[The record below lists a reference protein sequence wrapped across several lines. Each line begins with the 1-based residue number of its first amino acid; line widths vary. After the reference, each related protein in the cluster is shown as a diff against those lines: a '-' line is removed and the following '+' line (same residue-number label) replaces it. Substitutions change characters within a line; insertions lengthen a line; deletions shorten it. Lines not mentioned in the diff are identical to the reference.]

1 MAKDYSAR
9 IETNKNKVAV
19 DSDSRIVIS
28 TDNALCCKGEV
39 STDIVG
45 RTFEISGKDV
55 LRIQALLAEKKI
67 TTVHSEGFFGV
78 GDITYVIV
86 GENAE
91 YKEAVEQN
99 IELNKR
105 IEDLDKRIEE
115 FNKSRH
121 WWERKLKV

>member
-1 MAKDYSAR
+1 MAKDYSVR
-9 IETNKNKVAV
+9 METSKNRVAV

-28 TDNALCCKGEV
+28 TDNAMVEDGVV
-39 STDIVG
+39 STDIEG
-45 RTFEISGKDV
+45 KTFEISGTDV

-67 TTVHSEGFFGV
+67 TTVHGEGFFG
-78 GDITYVIV
+78 GITYVIV

-91 YKEAVEQN
+91 YKEAVELN

-105 IEDLDKRIEE
+105 IEDLNKRIEE

>member
-1 MAKDYSAR
+1 MEEEIKYRRGVLAPILGAELK
-9 IETNKNKVAV
+9 
-19 DSDSRIVIS
+19 
-28 TDNALCCKGEV
+28 
-39 STDIVG
+39 
-45 RTFEISGKDV
+45 RTRE
-55 LRIQALLAEKKI
+55 
-67 TTVHSEGFFGV
+67 FG
-78 GDITYVIV
+78 DLS
-86 GENAE
+86 ENAE

>member
-1 MAKDYSAR
+1 MAQDYSVR

-19 DSDSRIVIS
+19 DSDSRMVIS

-39 STDIVG
+39 STNIED
-45 RTFEISGKDV
+45 RTFEISGRDV
-55 LRIQALLAEKKI
+55 LRLQAILAEKKI
-67 TTVHSEGFFGV
+67 TTVHSNGIFG
-78 GDITYVIV
+78 GLTYVIV

-91 YKEAVEQN
+91 YKEAVELN
-99 IELNKR
+99 IELN
-105 IEDLDKRIEE
+105 KRIEE

>member
-1 MAKDYSAR
+1 MAKDKFAKKMKLNG
-9 IETNKNKVAV
+9 EVLV
-19 DSDSRIVIS
+19 DSNNRMVIC
-28 TDNALCCKGEV
+28 TDNAMVEDGKV
-39 STDIVG
+39 STDIQG
-45 RTFEISGKDV
+45 RTFGISGTNV

-67 TTVHSEGFFGV
+67 TTVHGEGFFG
-78 GDITYVIV
+78 GITYVIV

-105 IEDLDKRIEE
+105 IEELEKRIEE

>member
-1 MAKDYSAR
+1 MAKDKFAKKR
-9 IETNKNKVAV
+9 KLNGEVLV
-19 DSDSRIVIS
+19 DSNNRMVIC
-28 TDNALCCKGEV
+28 TDNAMVEDGKV
-39 STDIVG
+39 STDIQG

-67 TTVHSEGFFGV
+67 TCIHTGGFLGNS
-78 GDITYVIV
+78 ITYVIV

-105 IEDLDKRIEE
+105 IKDLEKRIEE

-121 WWERKLKV
+121 WWERKLKL

>member
-1 MAKDYSAR
+1 MGKDKFAKKR
-9 IETNKNKVAV
+9 KLNGKVLV
-19 DSDSRIVIS
+19 DSNNRMVIC
-28 TDNALCCKGEV
+28 TDNAMVENGVV
-39 STDIVG
+39 STDIQG
-45 RTFEISGKDV
+45 KTFEISGTDV
-55 LRIQALLAEKKI
+55 LRIQALLAEKK
-67 TTVHSEGFFGV
+67 TTCIHTGGFLGNS
-78 GDITYVIV
+78 ITYVIV